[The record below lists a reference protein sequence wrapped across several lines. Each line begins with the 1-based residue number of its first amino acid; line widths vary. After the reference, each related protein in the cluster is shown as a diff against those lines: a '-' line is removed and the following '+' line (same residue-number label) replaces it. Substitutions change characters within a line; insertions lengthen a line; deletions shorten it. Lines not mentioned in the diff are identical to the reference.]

1 MIEAS
6 SMLGYTF
13 IVIVVLAIIIL
24 LGDDFND

>member
-1 MIEAS
+1 MIDAI